1 MFNMDDVE
9 DLLHVLNI
17 CTRLNLWPLQ
27 NSFEAQH
34 ILRHRATTWGYEE
47 SLTAL
52 QYMQYTMSEQQS
64 STNSGPRDATRSI
77 FSPESGS
84 KLSLLFPAD
93 KPNRLR
99 RSIHSNVI
107 NQFNKLRRPLRME
120 MIRTFYCISCW
131 EMELRWFAILWNRSF
146 LAFAT
151 RFFHDLQA
159 LRQRFQRLHLCYLY
173 VPSMLPSQSYACRAF
188 KSAATSRA
196 ETGTRPWYR
205 RDLASLDLKKRAGSV
220 CTRNT
225 ATDPNLIVIWH
236 ICNCQKLFSIGEN
249 YNIRLSRYF
258 HLPSLMSLL
267 DFWDFWMIWEFEGLR
282 RDFVGLRRLHFSAPS
297 KPSLH
302 LLDLHFVIVSS
313 QNIGHGTVYARICK
327 DMQGYARIC
336 KVCKA
341 RFPLQFEVE
350 GGRFREVKLFITRSI
365 SSLSMPTWHCR

>member
-1 MFNMDDVE
+1 MKRASQLCSTCSTLCLSNKAQLIQGQGTQPEVSS
-9 DLLHVLNI
+9 LQSQVLNF
-17 CTRLNLWPLQ
+17 LY
-27 NSFEAQH
+27 S
-34 ILRHRATTWGYEE
+34 
-47 SLTAL
+47 SLLTSPIGCGDQSTA
-52 QYMQYTMSEQQS
+52 MS
-64 STNSGPRDATRSI
+64 STNSTSCAD
-77 FSPESGS
+77 
-84 KLSLLFPAD
+84 LSEWKWLE
-93 KPNRLR
+93 
-99 RSIHSNVI
+99 H
-107 NQFNKLRRPLRME
+107 
-120 MIRTFYCISCW
+120 ISRW

-327 DMQGYARIC
+327 DMQGYARYAKHVSLC
-336 KVCKA
+336 NL
-341 RFPLQFEVE
+341 RW
-350 GGRFREVKLFITRSI
+350 REVDFVRWNC
-365 SSLSMPTWHCR
+365 SLHVAYRAYLCLPGIVDSGRLNC

>member
-120 MIRTFYCISCW
+120 MIRTYQSLRNGTAMVCNSLKSLLFGICNSLLSRFASSEAKISKASPMLPLCSFYVA
-131 EMELRWFAILWNRSF
+131 FAILC
-146 LAFAT
+146 L
-151 RFFHDLQA
+151 
-159 LRQRFQRLHLCYLY
+159 
-173 VPSMLPSQSYACRAF
+173 
-188 KSAATSRA
+188 
-196 ETGTRPWYR
+196 
-205 RDLASLDLKKRAGSV
+205 
-220 CTRNT
+220 
-225 ATDPNLIVIWH
+225 
-236 ICNCQKLFSIGEN
+236 
-249 YNIRLSRYF
+249 
-258 HLPSLMSLL
+258 
-267 DFWDFWMIWEFEGLR
+267 
-282 RDFVGLRRLHFSAPS
+282 
-297 KPSLH
+297 
-302 LLDLHFVIVSS
+302 
-313 QNIGHGTVYARICK
+313 
-327 DMQGYARIC
+327 
-336 KVCKA
+336 
-341 RFPLQFEVE
+341 
-350 GGRFREVKLFITRSI
+350 
-365 SSLSMPTWHCR
+365 